1 MKLLKKPE
9 YHQPLSS
16 WFDTKR
22 KRLAWLALVF
32 CFWMLWQCGWNVLIG
47 IRLGRLQ
54 DYGSLFRLLGS
65 LRRYSSSWLL
75 RLILQVV
82 GMGQVSAWNIIR
94 ALTSSFTLW
103 NAFGLAGLA
112 GALISPEYR
121 KWTAGSLVLSLI
133 LAAVILFVIVSSLHA
148 DSLYAVSVLLRI
160 FGIVLASIS
169 LVQMAI
175 LAVIMAKSV
184 HNLI

>member
-9 YHQPLSS
+9 HQPLSG
-16 WFDTKR
+16 WFDSKR
-22 KRLAWLALVF
+22 KRMAWLALVF
-32 CFWMLWQCGWNVLIG
+32 CFWMLWQSGWNILIG
-47 IRLGRLQ
+47 IRLSTLQ
-54 DYGSLFRLLGS
+54 DYGSLFSLLGS

-75 RLILQVV
+75 RLILQIIS
-82 GMGQVSAWNIIR
+82 MGQVSGWSILR
-94 ALTSSFTLW
+94 ALVSSFTFWDAL
-103 NAFGLAGLA
+103 GLAGFA

-121 KWTAGSLVLSLI
+121 KWTAGSLLLSLI
-133 LAAVILFVIVSSLHA
+133 LAAVILFVIVSSLQA

>member
-1 MKLLKKPE
+1 MKLFKKPE

-22 KRLAWLALVF
+22 KRLAWLALIF
-32 CFWMLWQCGWNVLIG
+32 CFWVLWQCGWNVLIG
-47 IRLGRLQ
+47 IRLSTLQ
-54 DYGSLFRLLGS
+54 DYGSLFSLLGS

-75 RLILQVV
+75 RLILQIVS
-82 GMGQVSAWNIIR
+82 MGQVSGWNIMK
-94 ALTSSFTLW
+94 ALVSSFTFWDALGMT
-103 NAFGLAGLA
+103 GLSV
-112 GALISPEYR
+112 ALISPEYR
-121 KWTAGSLVLSLI
+121 KWTAGSVVLSLI

-160 FGIVLASIS
+160 FGIVLAGIS